1 MQRSNYRDSILALLQ
16 IPLGL
21 PYIFFNSPEG
31 TSVKIDISPTQ
42 TSQPT
47 QVKVRINL
55 IFVLVQRLNLRLEVR
70 KFLQL
75 MEQFLMLESK
85 SSYGLERQLVGRK

>member
-1 MQRSNYRDSILALLQ
+1 M
-16 IPLGL
+16 
-21 PYIFFNSPEG
+21 
-31 TSVKIDISPTQ
+31 KIDISPTQ

-47 QVKVRINL
+47 QVKVRINF
-55 IFVLVQRLNLRLEVR
+55 IFVIIKRMNLRLEVR

-85 SSYGLERQLVGRK
+85 SSYGLERQLVAKK